1 MAENIR
7 KIKRMEISHE
17 EQKAKDLA
25 EVTDAI
31 SENKDVIIKAI
42 RLMRVLD
49 DAKILDAGIG
59 AVEKRGFITNKIT
72 KELNKEQYTGLLN
85 NLAPLVFMLGKV
97 DVAGTEEMLLKL
109 NKGLKNANAAS
120 PNQRTTISSLV
131 GLLKDDEANRSITY
145 FVNLLKGMSRED

>member
-59 AVEKRGFITNKIT
+59 AVEKRGFITSKIT

-85 NLAPLVFMLGKV
+85 NLAPLVFMLGKI

>member
-59 AVEKRGFITNKIT
+59 AVKKRGFITNKIT

>member
-7 KIKRMEISHE
+7 KIRRMEVSHE
-17 EQKAKDLA
+17 EQKAKDIN

-31 SENKDVIIKAI
+31 AENKDVILKAI
-42 RLMRVLD
+42 RLVKVLD

-59 AVEKRGFITNKIT
+59 AVEKRGVITKKITN
-72 KELNKEQYTGLLN
+72 ELNKEHYTGLLN

-97 DVAGTEEMLLKL
+97 DVAGTEEMLKKL
-109 NKGLKNANAAS
+109 NKGLKNANQAS
-120 PNQRTTISSLV
+120 PNQRTSIGSLV

-145 FVNLLKGMSRED
+145 FLNILKGMSR